1 MKIKEMVK
9 YKEKFIAKIR
19 RFLIN
24 LFGKNKEEKK
34 EIIKKSSIE
43 YNTSITK
50 EKNDKFINEIR
61 DEEIIKKSKKS
72 EFLRGIDGNVE
83 KLSLLSVERLRLL
96 KKYYEDVIKENEEKI
111 KKLKVNS
118 YWFYEINE
126 IERNQEKKEDL
137 IWKNEIFFFY
147 VIYF

>member
-72 EFLRGIDGNVE
+72 EFLSGIDGNVE

-118 YWFYEINE
+118 Y
-126 IERNQEKKEDL
+126 
-137 IWKNEIFFFY
+137 
-147 VIYF
+147 